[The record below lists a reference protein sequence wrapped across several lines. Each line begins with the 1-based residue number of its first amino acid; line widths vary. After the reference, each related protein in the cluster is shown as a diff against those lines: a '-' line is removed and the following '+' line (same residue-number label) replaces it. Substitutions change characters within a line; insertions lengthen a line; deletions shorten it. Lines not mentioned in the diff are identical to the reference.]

1 MNKFTKWFVVPMLC
15 LAANFASAANIKDYP
30 TVAVMEF
37 GNKAITSR
45 GLRGHDMAMATEYAI
60 YQLSNCGW
68 FDLIDYEQ
76 LSTIA
81 KMHAINMSGMVDQ
94 GTAVQMG
101 KVLGAQFMVIGN
113 VTGLTTKENVAGV
126 KAHNAKVGNAQHV
139 VNANVAVR
147 IVDIE
152 TGRIVAAGIGK
163 GSSTSTMTEIG
174 FTKYRNRKVETE
186 NIYNSVANH
195 VVDEY
200 SKNKIESSYDNKS
213 YTNQDNRLTDTQK
226 ENRSHY
232 VSEKEVID
240 EQSTKSNEYEDNYKK
255 SYLETNQGNSS
266 ETSSNVKDNYSIAAD
281 KTNVKFVSIE
291 GDVNEDGQIEEIDY
305 SHLEEYIA
313 YGRLSYKYGT
323 KFSKKNAD
331 VNMDGTINIRDLWEL
346 RKIIYGIY
354 PATYKHIVGDVDSAN
369 PYGEVTLSD
378 VNRLKNYL
386 EGDRNTYINI
396 LEADMNEDGYV
407 TYDDLEIL
415 KTYVGTWQKKMIG
428 NFYQT
433 IPRKY
438 VEYNQTHGIIVT
450 KETGGVEKTGS
461 EINTGNK
468 KTSYEDEKNISQ
480 NEKTSGKAK
489 ETNNYDKIKNYSY
502 KSIEDGKKQRTI
514 VENNS
519 SDTGNFASSAYTNE
533 NINVANNADTFMSSN
548 KNIYYER
555 EAEEYSIVI
564 GTAVVSDVQ
573 VRNAISKA
581 VRDAIYGK
589 TGLMTTLNNG
599 KQLKIKTGF

>member
-1 MNKFTKWFVVPMLC
+1 MNKFTKWIIVPMLC
-15 LAANFASAANIKDYP
+15 LAANFATAANIKDYP

-126 KAHNAKVGNAQHV
+126 RAHNAKVGNAQHV
-139 VNANVAVR
+139 VNANVSVR

-174 FTKYRNRKVETE
+174 FTKYRTKENLRSKSISDTIINDVKDELITRNTSQRTKTKDTDNRTITDSQNNSYVQNDNMNFSDVTKNSGSSSSNRGGSAQDSSYINMQGRQSGNASSTHTNRGYEEETMNANQKINDNINHDIKTGYNHNEKYNQTGIQVDVETE
-186 NIYNSVANH
+186 TNNSNWKEGGSSLSTSGGPAEGTVWGKNQDQTWDVTVWNDEAKYNMYSSGGEAHSDSTKIGVGVQDNTQTGN
-195 VVDEY
+195 VVGGSAYDEDY
-200 SKNKIESSYDNKS
+200 NRK
-213 YTNQDNRLTDTQK
+213 YTNQIDAQRQKMDNRTINNNSQ
-226 ENRSHY
+226 Y
-232 VSEKEVID
+232 VD
-240 EQSTKSNEYEDNYKK
+240 EQSLHGKAGSQSSYNDYVNDKFQNESKRNQDGSFTSNIQDNRSSQYVNKGDKSRDYSDDYQDSVATKANNSNSVRTEDKFITYD
-255 SYLETNQGNSS
+255 EVA
-266 ETSSNVKDNYSIAAD
+266 ENYS
-281 KTNVKFVSIE
+281 V
-291 GDVNEDGQIEEIDY
+291 
-305 SHLEEYIA
+305 
-313 YGRLSYKYGT
+313 
-323 KFSKKNAD
+323 
-331 VNMDGTINIRDLWEL
+331 
-346 RKIIYGIY
+346 
-354 PATYKHIVGDVDSAN
+354 
-369 PYGEVTLSD
+369 
-378 VNRLKNYL
+378 
-386 EGDRNTYINI
+386 
-396 LEADMNEDGYV
+396 
-407 TYDDLEIL
+407 
-415 KTYVGTWQKKMIG
+415 
-428 NFYQT
+428 
-433 IPRKY
+433 
-438 VEYNQTHGIIVT
+438 
-450 KETGGVEKTGS
+450 
-461 EINTGNK
+461 
-468 KTSYEDEKNISQ
+468 
-480 NEKTSGKAK
+480 
-489 ETNNYDKIKNYSY
+489 
-502 KSIEDGKKQRTI
+502 
-514 VENNS
+514 
-519 SDTGNFASSAYTNE
+519 
-533 NINVANNADTFMSSN
+533 
-548 KNIYYER
+548 
-555 EAEEYSIVI
+555 VI